1 MISLILIRWIVFYLV
16 DSAIQRLNNRGLVFL
31 YIVGYLNEWI
41 MECQQQGHKVFL
53 GADSKFLD
61 AIADPDLSP
70 LSQDKWNLWMQ
81 CSASEKGNVS
91 PSTGMRTDLNLQ
103 FDRPH
108 PKSLLPDLTSGHFV
122 LCIDHGFTRVV
133 GNLVM
138 KVARTSVDLESR
150 LVSLQFFV
158 KC

>member
-1 MISLILIRWIVFYLV
+1 MVLV
-16 DSAIQRLNNRGLVFL
+16 KYWNCSEIHIFFKSIHLVFL

-70 LSQDKWNLWMQ
+70 LFQDKWNLWMQ

-108 PKSLLPDLTSGHFV
+108 PKSVLPDLTSGHFV
-122 LCIDHGFTRVV
+122 LCIDHGLIYQSSGKSGNEGCQDKCWSRV
-133 GNLVM
+133 
-138 KVARTSVDLESR
+138 KVSKFAIFCEMLKT
-150 LVSLQFFV
+150 
-158 KC
+158 K

>member
-1 MISLILIRWIVFYLV
+1 MFYLV

-70 LSQDKWNLWMQ
+70 LSNNFN
-81 CSASEKGNVS
+81 CFA
-91 PSTGMRTDLNLQ
+91 
-103 FDRPH
+103 FY
-108 PKSLLPDLTSGHFV
+108 
-122 LCIDHGFTRVV
+122 
-133 GNLVM
+133 
-138 KVARTSVDLESR
+138 
-150 LVSLQFFV
+150 
-158 KC
+158 